1 MQINSSRS
9 GLYPTVLPAT
19 RRSASAEPANVNADI
34 KSTSDVRSLQP
45 IEPPTAASSVS
56 SEASRAAL
64 LTRQRAGFEVLSGI
78 VQINQSGNEAVAR
91 RAVAEYSSVATQE
104 RRFES
109 AGVLVGI
116 DVFA

>member
-19 RRSASAEPANVNADI
+19 RRSASAEPANADI

-45 IEPPTAASSVS
+45 IAPPTAASSVS

-64 LTRQRAGFEVLSGI
+64 LSRQRAGFDVLSGI
-78 VQINQSGNEAVAR
+78 VQISQSGNEAVAR

-109 AGVLVGI
+109 AEVLVGI